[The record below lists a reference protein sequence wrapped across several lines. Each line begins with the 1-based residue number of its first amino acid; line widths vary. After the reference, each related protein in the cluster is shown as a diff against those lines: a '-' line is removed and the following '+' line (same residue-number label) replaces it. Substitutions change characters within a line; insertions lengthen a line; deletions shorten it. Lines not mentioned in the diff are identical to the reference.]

1 MSGTEKKS
9 KEAQLNRTSQ
19 KFQVDDVVLAK
30 VRGFPA
36 WPGIVMADENV
47 PSAVL
52 KERPIVKHRDL
63 YTIRFFPAADYHWAF
78 SKDLELLNKDK
89 IDSFLAGPN
98 RKKGDLRQA
107 YEIARDP
114 NSWNEE
120 QNTIVRNYEQS
131 LQDAAEEEEE
141 NQDQLEEEDEE
152 EEQDEPSS
160 KKRKRAPETGK
171 IRESADNRK
180 KSKAAEAAS
189 KLKAEKPT
197 SKSGSGVAINGED
210 KSEEHLDPETK
221 KVKEWRH
228 KVQKTF
234 LGKDA
239 TINPEDMPS
248 ADATFRMVE
257 EYDGMTAEH
266 LRTTKIGKVM
276 KRVMQLGEI
285 PRDDEFH
292 FKDRAEKL
300 CATWGAIMA
309 GGETLS
315 KSEANEAASSES
327 AAAKQNGDGA
337 SHNENGAEPKSESEA
352 PTAAAAQE
360 TAVESS

>member
-1 MSGTEKKS
+1 M
-9 KEAQLNRTSQ
+9 
-19 KFQVDDVVLAK
+19 D
-30 VRGFPA
+30 
-36 WPGIVMADENV
+36 DENV

-114 NSWNEE
+114 QSWNEE

-141 NQDQLEEEDEE
+141 NQDQLEEEEDEE
-152 EEQDEPSS
+152 EEPSS
-160 KKRKRAPETGK
+160 KKRKRSLESGK
-171 IRESADNRK
+171 VRESADKRK
-180 KSKAAEAAS
+180 KIKASEAA
-189 KLKAEKPT
+189 KTKPEKPS
-197 SKSGSGVAINGED
+197 SKGAAATNGEND
-210 KSEEHLDPETK
+210 KSEESLDPETK

-228 KVQKTF
+228 KVQKVF
-234 LGKDA
+234 LGKDG
-239 TINPEDMPS
+239 TINAEDMPS
-248 ADATFRMVE
+248 ADATFKVVE
-257 EYDGMTAEH
+257 EYEGMMADH

-276 KRVMQLGEI
+276 KRVMQLAEI

-292 FKDRAEKL
+292 FKERAEKL
-300 CATWGAIMA
+300 CAKWGAIMA
-309 GGETLS
+309 S
-315 KSEANEAASSES
+315 
-327 AAAKQNGDGA
+327 GDGA
-337 SHNENGAEPKSESEA
+337 AAAPKDSSAEGSGQPAKENGEAAARAEREAKSEPEA
-352 PTAAAAQE
+352 APAAAAPATE
-360 TAVESS
+360 APAVSS

>member
-1 MSGTEKKS
+1 MSSTEKKS
-9 KEAQLNRTSQ
+9 KEAQLNRTSH
-19 KFQVDDVVLAK
+19 KFQVNDVVLAK

-52 KERPIVKHRDL
+52 KERPVVKHRDL

-78 SKDLELLNKDK
+78 SKDLELLSKDK

-107 YEIARDP
+107 YEIAREP
-114 NSWNEE
+114 QSWNDE
-120 QNTIVRNYEQS
+120 QNSIVRNYEQS

-152 EEQDEPSS
+152 DDEPSS

-171 IRESADNRK
+171 IRESADKRK
-180 KSKAAEAAS
+180 KSKASEAA
-189 KLKAEKPT
+189 KTKPEKPA
-197 SKSGSGVAINGED
+197 SKAGAAANGED
-210 KSEEHLDPETK
+210 KSDESLDPETK

-228 KVQKTF
+228 KVQKVF
-234 LGKDA
+234 LGRDG
-239 TINPEDMPS
+239 TISAEDMPS
-248 ADATFRMVE
+248 ADATFKTVE
-257 EYDGMTAEH
+257 EYDGMTADH

-276 KRVMQLGEI
+276 KRVMQLSDI

-292 FKDRAEKL
+292 FKARAEKL
-300 CATWGAIMA
+300 CAKWGAIMA
-309 GGETLS
+309 GGDAP
-315 KSEANEAASSES
+315 KEAAPEGSSEPKKENGDSAAAHAEPEAKSES
-327 AAAKQNGDGA
+327 APATETKT
-337 SHNENGAEPKSESEA
+337 EA
-352 PTAAAAQE
+352 PAAEASA
-360 TAVESS
+360 ESA

>member
-1 MSGTEKKS
+1 MTSTEKKS
-9 KEAQLNRTSQ
+9 KESQLNRTPH
-19 KFQVDDVVLAK
+19 KFQVNDVVLAK

-36 WPGIVMADENV
+36 WPGIVMDDENV

-52 KERPIVKHRDL
+52 KERPVAKHRDQ

-78 SKDLELLNKDK
+78 SKDLELLSKDK

-114 NSWNEE
+114 HSWNEE
-120 QNTIVRNYEQS
+120 QNKIVRNYEKS

-141 NQDQLEEEDEE
+141 NQDQLEEDEDG
-152 EEQDEPSS
+152 DEPSS
-160 KKRKRAPETGK
+160 KKRKREPESGK
-171 IRESADNRK
+171 IRESADKRK
-180 KSKAAEAAS
+180 KSKAAEAA
-189 KLKAEKPT
+189 KTKVEKPN
-197 SKSGSGVAINGED
+197 SKGAAANGED
-210 KSEEHLDPETK
+210 KSEESLDPETRQ
-221 KVKEWRH
+221 VKEWRH

-234 LGKDA
+234 LGKDGK
-239 TINPEDMPS
+239 INPEDMEA
-248 ADATFRMVE
+248 ADATFKTVE

-276 KRVMQLGEI
+276 KRVMQLSSI

-300 CATWGAIMA
+300 CAKWGAIMA
-309 GGETLS
+309 
-315 KSEANEAASSES
+315 SSDGPKES
-327 AAAKQNGDGA
+327 AAEGSSEPVKENGDA
-337 SHNENGAEPKSESEA
+337 AAHAEPEPKSEAEA
-352 PTAAAAQE
+352 PAAPP
-360 TAVESS
+360 ESS

>member
-1 MSGTEKKS
+1 M
-9 KEAQLNRTSQ
+9 
-19 KFQVDDVVLAK
+19 D
-30 VRGFPA
+30 
-36 WPGIVMADENV
+36 DENV

-52 KERPIVKHRDL
+52 KERPVVKHRDL

-107 YEIARDP
+107 YELARDP
-114 NSWNEE
+114 TSWNDE

-131 LQDAAEEEEE
+131 LQDAADEEEE
-141 NQDQLEEEDEE
+141 NQDQLEEEEE
-152 EEQDEPSS
+152 EEDDEEEPSS
-160 KKRKRAPETGK
+160 KKRKRGPESGK
-171 IRESADNRK
+171 IRESADKRK
-180 KSKAAEAAS
+180 KSKAAEAA
-189 KLKAEKPT
+189 KTKPEKPT
-197 SKSGSGVAINGED
+197 SKSATAATNGGED
-210 KSEEHLDPETK
+210 KSEEILDPETK

-228 KVQKTF
+228 KVQKAF
-234 LGKDA
+234 LGKDN

-248 ADATFRMVE
+248 ADATFKVVE

-276 KRVMQLGEI
+276 KRVMQLSEI

-300 CATWGAIMA
+300 CAKWGAIMA
-309 GGETLS
+309 GGEGGV
-315 KSEANEAASSES
+315 KGEAKEGSSEPIKENGDAAQAEGAEGANGGDEG
-327 AAAKQNGDGA
+327 AAAK
-337 SHNENGAEPKSESEA
+337 SEEAEA
-352 PTAAAAQE
+352 PAAEAAA
-360 TAVESS
+360 ESS

>member
-9 KEAQLNRTSQ
+9 KEACTSA
-19 KFQVDDVVLAK
+19 KFQVNDVVLAK

-52 KERPIVKHRDL
+52 KERPIIKHRDL

-114 NSWNEE
+114 QAWNQE

-131 LQDAAEEEEE
+131 LQDAAEEAEE
-141 NQDQLEEEDEE
+141 NQDQLEEEDDDE
-152 EEQDEPSS
+152 DDDAEPSS
-160 KKRKRAPETGK
+160 KKRKRGLETGK
-171 IRESADNRK
+171 VRESADKRK
-180 KSKAAEAAS
+180 KTKASEAA
-189 KLKAEKPT
+189 KVKPEKPS
-197 SKSGSGVAINGED
+197 SKGAAAAAANGED
-210 KSEEHLDPETK
+210 KSDESLDPETK

-228 KVQKTF
+228 KVQKVF
-234 LGKDA
+234 LGRDGV
-239 TINPEDMPS
+239 INAEDMPS
-248 ADATFRMVE
+248 ADATFKVVE
-257 EYDGMTAEH
+257 EFDGMTADH

-276 KRVMQLGEI
+276 KRVMQLAEI

-300 CATWGAIMA
+300 CAKWGAIMA
-309 GGETLS
+309 GGDTAAPKES
-315 KSEANEAASSES
+315 SAEGSGEQAKENGDAAAHAEPEAKSEPEAAPV
-327 AAAKQNGDGA
+327 AAAPA
-337 SHNENGAEPKSESEA
+337 AEA
-352 PTAAAAQE
+352 P
-360 TAVESS
+360 AVSA

>member
-9 KEAQLNRTSQ
+9 KEAQLNSTSA
-19 KFQVDDVVLAK
+19 KFQVNDVVLAK

-36 WPGIVMADENV
+36 WPGIVMDDENV

-114 NSWNEE
+114 QSWNEE

-131 LQDAAEEEEE
+131 
-141 NQDQLEEEDEE
+141 
-152 EEQDEPSS
+152 
-160 KKRKRAPETGK
+160 KKRKRSLESGK
-171 IRESADNRK
+171 VRESADKRK
-180 KSKAAEAAS
+180 KIKASEAA
-189 KLKAEKPT
+189 KTKPEKPS
-197 SKSGSGVAINGED
+197 SKGAAATNGEND
-210 KSEEHLDPETK
+210 KSEESLDPETK

-228 KVQKTF
+228 KVQKVF
-234 LGKDA
+234 LGKDG
-239 TINPEDMPS
+239 TINAEDMPS
-248 ADATFRMVE
+248 ADATFKVVE
-257 EYDGMTAEH
+257 EYEGMMADH

-276 KRVMQLGEI
+276 KRVMQLAEI

-292 FKDRAEKL
+292 FKERAEKL
-300 CATWGAIMA
+300 CAKWGAIMA
-309 GGETLS
+309 S
-315 KSEANEAASSES
+315 
-327 AAAKQNGDGA
+327 GDGA
-337 SHNENGAEPKSESEA
+337 AAAPKDSSAEGSGQPAKENGEAAARAEREAKSEPEA
-352 PTAAAAQE
+352 APAAAAPATE
-360 TAVESS
+360 APAVSS